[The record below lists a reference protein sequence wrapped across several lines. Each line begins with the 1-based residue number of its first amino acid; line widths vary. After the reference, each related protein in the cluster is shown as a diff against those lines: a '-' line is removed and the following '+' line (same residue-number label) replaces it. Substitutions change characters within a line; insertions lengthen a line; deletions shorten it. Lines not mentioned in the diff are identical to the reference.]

1 MKTSP
6 TLFRGFTIYPI
17 LNDDDQNVV
26 DYYDVHEIGDEHGE
40 GEPLAMF
47 GTKQEAQ
54 VFVSDIIRSRQYL
67 KAIESAF
74 FKF

>member
-6 TLFRGFTIYPI
+6 TLFRGFTIYPV
-17 LNDDDQNVV
+17 LNDVDENLV

-47 GTKQEAQ
+47 GTKKECQ
-54 VFVSDIIRSRQYL
+54 VFISDIIRSRSYL
-67 KAIESAF
+67 KAIEGAF